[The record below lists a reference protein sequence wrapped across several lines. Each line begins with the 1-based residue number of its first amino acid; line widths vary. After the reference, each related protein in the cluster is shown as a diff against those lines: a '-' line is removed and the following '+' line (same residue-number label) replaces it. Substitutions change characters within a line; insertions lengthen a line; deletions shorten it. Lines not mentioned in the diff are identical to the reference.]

1 LKQERLLDSYAL
13 LAYLNKEKNFQKVQK
28 YLSDAQRSGRPL
40 LMNEINIGE
49 TYYILYRK
57 RSPEKAEFFLDTV
70 LPGLPILA
78 LPNRFED
85 VVAAARIKSEVPIS
99 FADCFAVATAQRE
112 NAIVL
117 TGDPEFKKIEHMVK
131 IDWL

>member
-1 LKQERLLDSYAL
+1 
-13 LAYLNKEKNFQKVQK
+13 LNKEKNFQKVQK

-57 RSPEKAEFFLDTV
+57 RSPEKAEFFLDTI

>member
-1 LKQERLLDSYAL
+1 
-13 LAYLNKEKNFQKVQK
+13 
-28 YLSDAQRSGRPL
+28 
-40 LMNEINIGE
+40 MNEINIGE

-57 RSPEKAEFFLDTV
+57 RSAEKAEFFLDTV
-70 LPGLPILA
+70 LPGLPIRALA
-78 LPNRFED
+78 NRFED

-131 IDWL
+131 VDWL